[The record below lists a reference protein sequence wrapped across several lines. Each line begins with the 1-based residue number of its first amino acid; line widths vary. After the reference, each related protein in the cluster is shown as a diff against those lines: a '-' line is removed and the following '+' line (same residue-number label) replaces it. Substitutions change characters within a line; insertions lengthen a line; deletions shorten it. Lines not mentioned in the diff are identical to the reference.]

1 MEQPCIVLSNQRDA
15 PSVDLQP
22 RVRLYSW
29 RIFEF
34 DQEMVLAG
42 FLENRLTCRLTTA
55 ISKIDLV
62 GREVT
67 TKSGRLYELLGLPT
81 QDESELVV
89 IRLRLLMS
97 IPGNGVDVTDGI
109 WSAMR
114 SVTN

>member
-1 MEQPCIVLSNQRDA
+1 M
-15 PSVDLQP
+15 
-22 RVRLYSW
+22 RLYSW